1 MPMNRIQ
8 FQPGLLLAEFLRH
21 EGDEAQCEAAVVKA
35 RWPNGFVC
43 DRCQCTRS
51 SPTHNGLKRW
61 QCKGCGDQSPSS
73 VGQRHGAH
81 QAGFDDV
88 VSSHVLDDAKQERH
102 RSAVPDAP
110 SRGGLSQRMA
120 DSPQTHAGHVR
131 A

>member
-8 FQPGLLLAEFLRH
+8 FPPGLLLAEFLRH

-61 QCKGCGDQSPSS
+61 HAGLWRPEPLHCR
-73 VGQRHGAH
+73 QRHGAH